1 MFFSNTCNAF
11 NSNVWAGSGSGVG
24 AGVTLPPEEDP
35 PPDVLPPPVDPP
47 LLSPLVFV
55 VVSVTFPVLSTL
67 EVVSFATSCVPAGV
81 VTLITSVV
89 SFFTA
94 TCAFSPV
101 VSTLLPS
108 APLERFNEISV
119 AAFTSTG
126 VLEVTSA
133 PFAVSSTLT
142 GMAVV
147 VFPSTATFAG
157 ALTATSPTVPSTA
170 RLTST
175 AASI

>member
-67 EVVSFATSCVPAGV
+67 EVVSFATSVF
-81 VTLITSVV
+81 L
-89 SFFTA
+89 
-94 TCAFSPV
+94 PV
-101 VSTLLPS
+101 L
-108 APLERFNEISV
+108 
-119 AAFTSTG
+119 
-126 VLEVTSA
+126 
-133 PFAVSSTLT
+133 
-142 GMAVV
+142 
-147 VFPSTATFAG
+147 
-157 ALTATSPTVPSTA
+157 
-170 RLTST
+170 
-175 AASI
+175 